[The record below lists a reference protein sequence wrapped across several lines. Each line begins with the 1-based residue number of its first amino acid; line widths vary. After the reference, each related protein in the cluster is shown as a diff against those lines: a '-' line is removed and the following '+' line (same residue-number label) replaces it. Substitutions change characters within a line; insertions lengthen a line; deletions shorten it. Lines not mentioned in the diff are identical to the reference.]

1 MKQFELYRYTH
12 PDGTAKEW
20 AHSDLGTQ
28 KAEIRWGPKNQ
39 LRNSQIKPLRE
50 AWERALHKV
59 RKGYVKV
66 GLVLL
71 DESGAHIKPTPSNR
85 RNTKPSVDLS
95 TLLGSENDSGFY
107 F

>member
-1 MKQFELYRYTH
+1 MTRYELYRFTH

-20 AHSDLGTQ
+20 AYSDLGNEQ
-28 KAEIRWGPKNQ
+28 AEIRWGPENQ
-39 LRNSQIKPLRE
+39 LRQRQTKPLRE

-66 GLVLL
+66 GFVML
-71 DESGAHIKPTPSNR
+71 DDGGSRVTPRRTPSVR
-85 RNTKPSVDLS
+85 KPAVDLA
-95 TLLGSENDSGFY
+95 TLLGPEDDGFY

>member
-1 MKQFELYRYTH
+1 MYRFTH

-20 AHSDLGTQ
+20 AYSDLGNEQ
-28 KAEIRWGPKNQ
+28 AEIRWGPENQ
-39 LRNSQIKPLRE
+39 LRQRQIKPLRE

-66 GLVLL
+66 GSVML
-71 DESGAHIKPTPSNR
+71 DNGGSRVTPRRTTSVRKPA
-85 RNTKPSVDLS
+85 VDLA
-95 TLLGSENDSGFY
+95 TLLGPEEDGFY